1 MRAADDSSIST
12 SPPGVAASGGAR
24 ADGSGADTYDIDAEI
39 RLSRSDLVLTPTI
52 TALPSVSFTFD
63 VQSWAGTGT
72 DELFVTASG
81 GALDGIDAALD
92 DDATVFEYRT
102 VAAFDTE
109 RLYRVTVSPDATR
122 LMPAFDAVDAVVRE
136 VRATRDGWSVR
147 AYLSSRSVLT
157 TLTDRF
163 RADDLSFDFARLS
176 RLGTVDDVDDVVLS
190 EDQRELLSAAIDHG
204 YFETPRG
211 ISQHDLASM
220 FDVSPS
226 AISQRLRTATGKLVA
241 HNLGAF

>member
-12 SPPGVAASGGAR
+12 PPGVAASRSAP

-52 TALPSVSFTFD
+52 TSLPPVSFSFD
-63 VQSWAGTGT
+63 VHSWAGTGT
-72 DELFVTASG
+72 DEVFVTASG
-81 GALDGIDAALD
+81 GALDGLDAALD
-92 DDATVFEYRT
+92 DDATVADYRT

-147 AYLSSRSVLT
+147 AYVSARSVLT

-163 RADDLSFDFARLS
+163 RAEDLSFDFVRLS

-190 EDQRELLSAAIDHG
+190 EDQRELLAAAIDHG